1 MKKAE
6 KRMSWKEV
14 FQMNIRGLK
23 LFYERYPQMVISRF
37 ISVIWNALTP

>member
-1 MKKAE
+1 MKKAK

-23 LFYERYPQMVISRF
+23 IFYKHYPQIVVSR
-37 ISVIWNALTP
+37 IASVT

>member
-23 LFYERYPQMVISRF
+23 LFM
-37 ISVIWNALTP
+37 SVILKW